1 MNDSITK
8 LDIDILNM
16 ESAELEGSELGSI
29 KYISEISGWDVK
41 KVGAAIVAAAAA
53 WWVWIHDSVSSLMSG
68 M

>member
-8 LDIDILNM
+8 LDIEILNM

-41 KVGAAIVAAAAA
+41 KLQTF
-53 WWVWIHDSVSSLMSG
+53 SFYF
-68 M
+68 